1 MTYFDMEQLGRGMSA
16 ISRMV
21 QGHKE
26 EVDRLQSLYDT
37 YYDIAKERE
46 ARIEELEADIAAL
59 RAELDAVR
67 TELKA
72 ANAWQPITGRHGK
85 PGMPPGEYI
94 VLEPYFGGWSARTA
108 YLDEGWFRL
117 GRDSVIYMHDDLRW
131 GLRLPDFPAR
141 PPATSFDQF

>member
-1 MTYFDMEQLGRGMSA
+1 MTDYKVEYLCEMKR
-16 ISRMV
+16 
-21 QGHKE
+21 
-26 EVDRLQSLYDT
+26 
-37 YYDIAKERE
+37 
-46 ARIEELEADIAAL
+46 ADAAEDAVAAL
-59 RAELDAVR
+59 RAELDDVR
-67 TELKA
+67 AELKA

-141 PPATSFDQF
+141 PADEEE